1 MLGLDACMLQPVR
14 LDGVSGELQ
23 CVFWPSLLSSNSS
36 ENRSVCFG
44 ESKQTVP
51 WNCPEGSAVCWH
63 IICSPQKV
71 ELASQSPPEREFE

>member
-1 MLGLDACMLQPVR
+1 MLGLDVCVLQPVR

-36 ENRSVCFG
+36 ENRPSVCFG

-51 WNCPEGSAVCWH
+51 WSFPEGSVVC
-63 IICSPQKV
+63 CY
-71 ELASQSPPEREFE
+71 LAISMQSPES